1 MYDLVRKQASL
12 SKVANYGTP
21 LPLKDHQLSAHA
33 QHGEPLWKEISIEG
47 RELREPLLRNA

>member
-12 SKVANYGTP
+12 SKVTNYGTP
-21 LPLKDHQLSAHA
+21 LPLKDHQQSAHA
-33 QHGEPLWKEISIEG
+33 HGEPLWKEISIEG